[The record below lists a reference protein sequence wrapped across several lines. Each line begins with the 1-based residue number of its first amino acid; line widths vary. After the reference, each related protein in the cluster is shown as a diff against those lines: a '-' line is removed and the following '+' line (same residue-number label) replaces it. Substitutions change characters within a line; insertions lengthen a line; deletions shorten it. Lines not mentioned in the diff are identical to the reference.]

1 MRTSQRLEKTNSFAQ
16 LLYATTKGAELPAEH
31 KESGKLV
38 MSFPF
43 PFVKVFI

>member
-1 MRTSQRLEKTNSFAQ
+1 
-16 LLYATTKGAELPAEH
+16 LPAEH
-31 KESGKLV
+31 KENGKLV